1 MKILALEFSS
11 PQRSVALV
19 RQGDSSAVL
28 VECEA
33 VETGGGT
40 NKPFEM
46 IEEVLRQ
53 SGIEREQVERLAVGL
68 GPGSYTGI
76 RAGIALAQG
85 WQLGLGTAIC
95 GLSSADCVA
104 AAALAEGLAGRIGV
118 VIDAQRGEFYQAVY
132 ELGAGSWREL
142 EPLRLAAPASIAE
155 LEKDGVLVVGPEV
168 IRWFPEGRTVF
179 PRAAVLGR
187 LALEQ
192 TRFAPGENLQ
202 PIYLRPT
209 TFVKAPPPRVLPE

>member
-11 PQRSVALV
+11 LQRSVALV
-19 RQGDSSAVL
+19 QQRDSSAAL
-28 VECEA
+28 VECEV
-33 VETGGGT
+33 VETGAGS
-40 NKPFEM
+40 NKPFAM

-85 WQLGLGTAIC
+85 WQLGLGTPIC

-104 AAALAEGLAGRIGV
+104 AGALAEGLMGRIV
-118 VIDAQRGEFYQAVY
+118 VVMDAQRGEFYQAVY
-132 ELGAGSWREL
+132 ELRAGSWREL
-142 EPLRLAAPASIAE
+142 EPLRLAAPASIAK
-155 LEKDGVLVVGPEV
+155 LERDGVLVVGPEV
-168 IRWFPEGRTVF
+168 TRWFPQGRNIF
-179 PRAAVLGR
+179 PRASVLGR

-192 TRFAPGENLQ
+192 TRFTPGENLQ

-209 TFVKAPPPRVLPE
+209 TFVKAPLPRVLPE